1 VDVIT
6 GLIKSNLPS
15 RISFHVFSKVDSR
28 TILDQNGAEKLLGK
42 GDMLF
47 LPPGTSKLARVQGTF
62 VSDNEIKNVVDYI
75 KQIALPEFSPELKV
89 WQGSL
94 KRNDAAA
101 KDELYEEAVRIVLET
116 QRGSV
121 SLLQRRLEIGYS
133 RAARLIDLMAEDG
146 IVGEYKG
153 SQAREV
159 FVALDEWEAQNK

>member
-1 VDVIT
+1 MLAEH
-6 GLIKSNLPS
+6 GSELP
-15 RISFHVFSKVDSR
+15 
-28 TILDQNGAEKLLGK
+28 GA
-42 GDMLF
+42 
-47 LPPGTSKLARVQGTF
+47 ARG
-62 VSDNEIKNVVDYI
+62 
-75 KQIALPEFSPELKV
+75 APEFSPELKV

-94 KRNDAAA
+94 KGNDVD

-159 FVALDEWEAQNK
+159 FVELEVWEAQKK